1 MKKQIFFLFLLSLF
15 SSGLFGDSPET
26 DNKLRDL
33 FQSKVLDKSL
43 GLKDALATYKLQK
56 IDSTGKIKFYF
67 PTGGLSL
74 SPVLKKEYGFE
85 SGGFSMPIG
94 FNLVQNLPWFST
106 FTFTL
111 NQNIDFND
119 FGKEYSYSFSG
130 CAALQTSMA
139 VFNSS
144 FAKDYYRA
152 ERNYLKNLKTI
163 YDLNF
168 LCTYKGLVAEYL
180 IQIARWLYFSEISK
194 LYEEKYN
201 LYSERSK
208 DNLILFQRGH
218 ITSLELSESEKE
230 TAEIFSS
237 YLQVLENKFELEAYL
252 ITHGI
257 ESKDLN
263 FSLTEWIDF
272 LENISRKYS
281 VFEQNKMEVELMEIN
296 INYKNNLKNRLSDI
310 PSLNF
315 AYSLNPDSNSGNNLK
330 KYWANMDNFNW
341 SFSVYADIP
350 LTPWNGLY
358 TLRKSFALEKESYN
372 IRLNR
377 FYSEKENEII
387 IREKKLEMYS
397 VLEEKN
403 NRHFIIEQE
412 RMKLFSAMLESGRIS
427 DLDCRIQTNIARE
440 SFLNYCLSK
449 INRIEYVLGF
459 F

>member
-1 MKKQIFFLFLLSLF
+1 
-15 SSGLFGDSPET
+15 
-26 DNKLRDL
+26 
-33 FQSKVLDKSL
+33 
-43 GLKDALATYKLQK
+43 
-56 IDSTGKIKFYF
+56 
-67 PTGGLSL
+67 
-74 SPVLKKEYGFE
+74 
-85 SGGFSMPIG
+85 
-94 FNLVQNLPWFST
+94 
-106 FTFTL
+106 
-111 NQNIDFND
+111 
-119 FGKEYSYSFSG
+119 
-130 CAALQTSMA
+130 
-139 VFNSS
+139 
-144 FAKDYYRA
+144 
-152 ERNYLKNLKTI
+152 
-163 YDLNF
+163 
-168 LCTYKGLVAEYL
+168 
-180 IQIARWLYFSEISK
+180 
-194 LYEEKYN
+194 
-201 LYSERSK
+201 
-208 DNLILFQRGH
+208 
-218 ITSLELSESEKE
+218 
-230 TAEIFSS
+230 
-237 YLQVLENKFELEAYL
+237 
-252 ITHGI
+252 
-257 ESKDLN
+257 
-263 FSLTEWIDF
+263 
-272 LENISRKYS
+272 
-281 VFEQNKMEVELMEIN
+281 MEIN

-330 KYWANMDNFNW
+330 KYWADMDNFNW

-412 RMKLFSAMLESGRIS
+412 RMNLFSAMLESGRIS